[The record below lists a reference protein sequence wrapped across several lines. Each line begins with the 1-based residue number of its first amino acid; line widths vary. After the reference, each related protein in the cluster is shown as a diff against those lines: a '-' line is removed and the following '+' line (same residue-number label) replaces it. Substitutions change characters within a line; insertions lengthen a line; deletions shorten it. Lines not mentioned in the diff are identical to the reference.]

1 MPQGV
6 PGNVIREVDNSTGF
20 LRSVLEGGMP
30 ILVGAEQRSAKY
42 SSKRRSCLWEV
53 EQLGM
58 AGG

>member
-6 PGNVIREVDNSTGF
+6 SGNVIREVDNSTGS
-20 LRSVLEGGMP
+20 LRRVLEGGMP
-30 ILVGAEQRSAKY
+30 ILEGAEHGSAKY
-42 SSKRRSCLWEV
+42 SSKRRYCLWEV